1 MGRDISRLHP
11 RLQGKVAQLQKAC
24 EKAGLALGIGE
35 CFRSAAEQDALYAQ
49 GRTSPGAIVTNAP
62 GSSYS
67 SQHQWGIAFDFF
79 KNVSGHAYD
88 DNGFFSRVGAMGK
101 SLGLGWGGDWK
112 DFPDRPHLYLP
123 DWGDTPS
130 LLKQRYGTFENFKA
144 SWTGGEGDEKPQ
156 TSAPAFSPLVRDGQ
170 IHLNN
175 YVGAGLAVDGIRGS
189 ATKAAGIRAAQQAM
203 NLDYAAGLAAD
214 GIWGPASDGALKGHY
229 VELGETQELVRAVQI
244 LLLLRQTDPKGV
256 DAVFGSGTLA
266 AVRQYQQQANLAAD
280 GVAGYDTIRSLLEV

>member
-1 MGRDISRLHP
+1 MGRDVSKLHP
-11 RLQGKVAQLQKAC
+11 RLQTAVAQLQNMCKK
-24 EKAGLALGIGE
+24 EGLSLGIGE

-49 GRTSPGAIVTNAP
+49 GRTQPGTVVTNAP

-88 DNGFFSRVGAMGK
+88 DDGFFSRVGALGK

-130 LLKQRYGTFENFKA
+130 LLKQRYGTFEKFQA
-144 SWTGGEGDEKPQ
+144 TWTAGEGDEKTQ
-156 TSAPAFSPLVRDGQ
+156 TPSSGFSALVRDGQ

-175 YVGAGLAVDGIRGS
+175 YVNAGLAQDGILGG
-189 ATKAAGIRAAQQAM
+189 ATKAAGIKAVQQAM
-203 NLDYAAGLAAD
+203 NMDYGSKLAVD
-214 GIWGPASDGALKGHY
+214 GIWGAKSDQTLKGHY
-229 VELGETQELVRAVQI
+229 VEKGERQELVRAVQI
-244 LLLLRQTDPKGV
+244 LLLLREVNPGGV
-256 DAVFGSGTLA
+256 DGIFGDRMLA
-266 AVRQYQQQANLAAD
+266 AVSQYQKSAGLTAD
-280 GVAGYDTIRSLLEV
+280 GVAGYNTVRSLMGL